1 VSHTPRV
8 SYVVLSRNSAAYI
21 ERCLRS
27 LDVQNVLPGGDEI
40 WVVDNGSTDGTGEVL
55 ARFAGTR
62 PWVHTIALDRN
73 YGTTRSRNLA
83 VARARG
89 GYIAFVDSDAE
100 LPAGTI
106 DRLIATASQ
115 SARAGIVAPRLNYP
129 DGRLQKS
136 VDVFPTIARKIQRR
150 LALRQMEAAE
160 RPRAGVVEVD
170 YAIAACWL
178 MPRDAVDAVGPL
190 DEAIFY
196 APEDVDYCIR
206 MWAAGYRVLYD
217 SDAIAIHH
225 AQEISRTLIPRR
237 AAFSH
242 AAGLVY
248 LFRKHRYGFG
258 RARLYRRINRLRGSA
273 PVGALANFSEG
284 EPAPVE
290 RARRIT

>member
-1 VSHTPRV
+1 MSHTPRV

-27 LDVQNVLPGGDEI
+27 LDAQKVLPGGDEI

-62 PWVHTIALDRN
+62 PWVHTITLDRN

-83 VARARG
+83 VAGARG

-106 DRLIATASQ
+106 DRLIATANQ

-150 LALRQMEAAE
+150 LALRRMEAAE
-160 RPRAGVVEVD
+160 RPQAGVIEVD

-178 MPRDAVDAVGPL
+178 MPREAVDAVGPL

-217 SDAIAIHH
+217 ADTVAVHH
-225 AQEISRTLIPRR
+225 AQEISRTFLPRR
-237 AAFSH
+237 AAWSH
-242 AAGLVY
+242 MSGLGY
-248 LFRKHRYGFG
+248 LFRKHRYGLG
-258 RARLYRRINRLRGSA
+258 RARLYKRISRFPRPLPSNQ
-273 PVGALANFSEG
+273 
-284 EPAPVE
+284 
-290 RARRIT
+290 